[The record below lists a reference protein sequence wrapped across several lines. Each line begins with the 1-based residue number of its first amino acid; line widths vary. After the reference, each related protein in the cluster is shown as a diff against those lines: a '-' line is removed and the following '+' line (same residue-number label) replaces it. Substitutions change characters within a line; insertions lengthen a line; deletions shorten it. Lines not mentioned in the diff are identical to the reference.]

1 MKNHN
6 HNLIQQLS
14 ESLDGSWRFK
24 RYLKDARGCKECR
37 KLWKDLEKDFRRHE
51 KLLSSEIA
59 RHCKSKS
66 FN

>member
-14 ESLDGSWRFK
+14 ETLDGSWRFK
-24 RYLKDARGCKECR
+24 RYRKDARGCKSCQ
-37 KLWKDLEKDFRRHE
+37 KLWQELEKDFKRHE
-51 KLLSSEIA
+51 KLIAAEIVS
-59 RHCKSKS
+59 HSKNKG

>member
-14 ESLDGSWRFK
+14 ETLDGSWRF
-24 RYLKDARGCKECR
+24 RQYGKDAKGCKRCR
-37 KLWKDLEKDFRRHE
+37 TLWKRFEEDFSGHE
-51 KLLSSEIA
+51 KLLASEIA
-59 RHCKSKS
+59 HHCEASA